1 MRGRTITRSRT
12 GIRESTGI
20 RERTAT
26 GPTRTRG
33 RPGAAAREGPGSRQ
47 EPLHFGKMFPN
58 LPAFTFSAQAAADLV
73 ATMEDQATDPAGT
86 DQGSAEDN
94 PGLPSEYAYLG
105 QFLDHNLDF
114 DQLPQPSAPVN
125 PYTVINHE
133 SFRWDLNDVF
143 GGGPVLAPQLY
154 ASDHKHLLIQGTV
167 LTPNPNGETIVSGGN
182 PNGVLDL
189 PRNA

>member
-1 MRGRTITRSRT
+1 
-12 GIRESTGI
+12 
-20 RERTAT
+20 
-26 GPTRTRG
+26 
-33 RPGAAAREGPGSRQ
+33 
-47 EPLHFGKMFPN
+47 MFPN

-86 DQGSAEDN
+86 DQGSPEDN
-94 PGLPSEYAYLG
+94 PGLPSEYTYLG

-133 SFRWDLNDVF
+133 SFRWDLNDIF
-143 GGGPVLAPQLY
+143 GGGPALAPQLY

-167 LTPNPNGETIVSGGN
+167 LTPNPNGETVVSGGN

-189 PRNA
+189 PRNPDGTAIIAEPRNDENQILSQIDAAFIVF